1 MTKLEFTFKTDTLF
15 KMLFVKYP
23 DLLKQLVAVLLGIQY
38 DSIEQFIITNPEMPP
53 ESLGDKF
60 CRLDINEEELA
71 NIEALEVPIMSEAVQ
86 AYRHV
91 AASPEFREIARLRSK
106 ARHDEA
112 QALNNARREERE
124 KLQGLIDKK
133 DAALAEQAG
142 VIDKKDAVLAEQAA
156 LIAELQKRLNKK

>member
-1 MTKLEFTFKTDTLF
+1 LFDYKELWLTLF
-15 KMLFVKYP
+15 K
-23 DLLKQLVAVLLGIQY
+23 A
-38 DSIEQFIITNPEMPP
+38 ET
-53 ESLGDKF
+53 
-60 CRLDINEEELA
+60 EEELA

-112 QALNNARREERE
+112 QALNNARREERA
-124 KLQGLIDKK
+124 KLQGVIDKK